1 MRKNDKFR
9 FAGSFTVEAAFV
21 MSIVLLSIATT
32 ISFCF
37 SKRDEVFKNYVV
49 QSAAEDAANIE
60 ETWLPKESNL
70 DNVTQRT
77 DDRLHIIGNLSELAT
92 TAMRDDLKG
101 KAHAN
106 VADEQYTE
114 NIVNIENYMRY
125 TTVIEDFV
133 WKEK

>member
-1 MRKNDKFR
+1 MRKADEYR
-9 FAGSFTVEAAFV
+9 LAGSFTVEAAFV

-37 SKRDEVFKNYVV
+37 SKRDEVFKNYVA

-70 DNVTQRT
+70 DNVTQRA
-77 DDRLHIIGNLSELAT
+77 DDRLHIIGNLSGLAT
-92 TAMRDDLKG
+92 TATRDDLKG

-114 NIVNIENYMRY
+114 NIVNVENYMRY